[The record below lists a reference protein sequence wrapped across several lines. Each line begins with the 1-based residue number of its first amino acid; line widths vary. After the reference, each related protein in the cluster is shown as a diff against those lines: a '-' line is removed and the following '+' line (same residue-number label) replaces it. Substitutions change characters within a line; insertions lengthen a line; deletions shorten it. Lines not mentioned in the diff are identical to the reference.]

1 MAMCSSVTQRLRS
14 MSEHNKFGDM
24 VPVLDYYVDEQLFLL
39 DPATIGFMIV
49 CQPLNGVSAEMRNLL
64 GSMFT

>member
-1 MAMCSSVTQRLRS
+1 MAMFSSITQRLRS

-39 DPATIGFMIV
+39 DPATIGFIDRKSV
-49 CQPLNGVSAEMRNLL
+49 V
-64 GSMFT
+64 